1 LERSRTPGVDLVATP
16 HPETD
21 KNDVRYLVPRVA
33 DALFC
38 AIFIAAIMDGP
49 RLLNGDGDIGRHL
62 TVGAYILDAHRIPT
76 RDLFSY
82 SMADQ
87 PLTPHEWLADV
98 GFAAS
103 YRLLGLSGVVW
114 LSALLLAVTVALV
127 CGQARRRSALV
138 LVPALLAV
146 WAATASH
153 IHWLARPHLWTM
165 LMVVLWSG
173 HLERL
178 RRGETKSWWLLP
190 VLMVFWANLH
200 GAFIAG
206 FVIWLMYGVGS
217 LLDKAPGSSPSEA
230 APTWWRYWA
239 LGGITA
245 IATSLLNPSG
255 WHLWTTSFG
264 YLGNRYL
271 VDHTVEYLS
280 PDFHSNSTWP
290 FLGLLISCFVIVG
303 MGWARLTTRSTLIVG
318 MWAAM
323 SLYSARNIPLFVL
336 MAAPIL
342 ADGLARGTLWRR
354 NWVPAWRRIEDS
366 LAAVERSLCGHLW
379 PALIVIGVGLT
390 FGVGATLN
398 AASNGSRF
406 DSTVF
411 PVQAVDWMEQHR
423 ISGNGFNYFPWG
435 GYLLHRRWPEQR
447 VFIDG
452 QTDFYGEALT
462 RQYETVITLDQGWR
476 DVLSKYRVRWIL
488 MPRHSLLVRAL
499 SETNEWSTAYEDQTA
514 VLVVRRP

>member
-1 LERSRTPGVDLVATP
+1 
-16 HPETD
+16 
-21 KNDVRYLVPRVA
+21 
-33 DALFC
+33 
-38 AIFIAAIMDGP
+38 MDGP

-62 TVGAYILDAHRIPT
+62 TIGAYILDARQIPT
-76 RDLFSY
+76 RDLFSH

-87 PLTPHEWLADV
+87 PLTPHEWLSDI

-114 LSALLLAVTVALV
+114 FSALLLAVTVTLI
-127 CGQARRRSALV
+127 CSQGRRRTAMV
-138 LVPALLAV
+138 LLPATLAV
-146 WAATASH
+146 WAAVASH
-153 IHWLARPHLWTM
+153 VHWLARPHLWTM

-178 RRGETKSWWLLP
+178 RRGETTSWWLLP

-206 FVIWLMYGVGS
+206 FVIWLLYGVGL
-217 LLDKAPGSSPSEA
+217 LLDNVPGSSPREHA
-230 APTWWRYWA
+230 HNWHRCWV

-245 IATSLLNPSG
+245 IVASLLNPSG

-290 FLGLLISCFVIVG
+290 FLGLLISCFVVVG
-303 MGWARLTTRSTLIVG
+303 TGWARLTKSSILIVAA
-318 MWAAM
+318 WAAM
-323 SLYSARNIPLFVL
+323 SLYSARNIPLFAL
-336 MAAPIL
+336 MAAPII
-342 ADGLARGTLWRR
+342 ADGLAKGALWRR
-354 NWVPAWRRIEDS
+354 NWFPSWRRIEES
-366 LAAVERSLCGHLW
+366 LTAVERSLRGHLW
-379 PALIVIGVGLT
+379 PAVIVGGAALV
-390 FGVGATLN
+390 FGVGSPLN

-406 DSTVF
+406 DSAVF
-411 PVQAVDWMEQHR
+411 PVQAVDWMEEHGV
-423 ISGNGFNYFPWG
+423 SGNGFNYFPWG
-435 GYLLHRRWPEQR
+435 GYLLYRRWPEQR

-462 RQYETVITLDQGWR
+462 RQYEAVITLDEGWEE
-476 DVLSKYRVRWIL
+476 VLGRYGVRWVL
-488 MPRHSLLVRAL
+488 MPRRSLLARAL
-499 SETNEWSTAYEDQTA
+499 SETSGWKTAYEDPTA
-514 VLVVRRP
+514 ALVIREPE